1 MRQAR
6 QDELG
11 KAFALEMPLDFV
23 RLGRVVA
30 EGRAEAHLGTAARGH
45 DSLVEPLAAGR
56 ARAAAS
62 NQCLAGERQAWHG
75 EPQIQSGIADD
86 DDAPWHSHPSIF
98 STAFIGVSPGACSGW
113 MESD

>member
-30 EGRAEAHLGTAARGH
+30 ERRAEAHLGATARGH
-45 DSLVEPLAAGR
+45 DSLVQSLAARGTR
-56 ARAAAS
+56 TGTADQR
-62 NQCLAGERQAWHG
+62 LAGFGRVGQFATTLLDLFVGAQPQHFFGNAKRNGHRVRQID
-75 EPQIQSGIADD
+75 P
-86 DDAPWHSHPSIF
+86 
-98 STAFIGVSPGACSGW
+98 VR
-113 MESD
+113 